1 MARSSLS
8 ATKHPATPPHVL
20 QCQFPQIAVERI
32 NAGAKGSTVV
42 LAARGFGLVLL
53 APLNRP
59 APPYPEE
66 ISKCAGTNLRVSGF
80 RHCARPITTR
90 TAACANCPG
99 PSPQSPNPRRDQGI
113 FLESYLR
120 LVWQG
125 YDQTPANAQLFVSHL
140 ETGSI
145 RDP

>member
-59 APPYPEE
+59 
-66 ISKCAGTNLRVSGF
+66 
-80 RHCARPITTR
+80 
-90 TAACANCPG
+90 
-99 PSPQSPNPRRDQGI
+99 SPQSPNPRRDQGI